1 MKIKITALSN
11 NVYQFADKTLSDN
24 YTGTW
29 RGRIVNAPDISRSF
43 SDLGSVA
50 STLYIQL
57 INHDL
62 QIPLTEDLW
71 NASIDVETD
80 NGYKWSGKVSA
91 YETNA
96 DGKMYI
102 TATET
107 TAPEYSRYIPD
118 EFARL
123 VSIDEDVHMSA
134 LNVTIPTVI
143 GGNTNNPIP
152 VKGILKSKSDAIYYL
167 CIGEIHDI
175 VNVRVG
181 DTTMTK
187 AQAEAKGYMCY
198 TGSASQT
205 NEPGIAYIQI
215 TDTTKRLND
224 DGSYVDI
231 GAEVIGLKLG
241 THTVEECRN
250 GARFLYWLL
259 KTSASGACGWGLGIS
274 TNDIDT
280 ASFETAITYVDLI
293 GLKLDGIMY
302 DNRSAQNWID
312 EICRAIRGTYEIG
325 TDGKRRL
332 TIDVASTSS
341 YTYTKDNIELV
352 RFGAGAFTG
361 RVYNK
366 GTLDY
371 CYNPI
376 TGMFMQTSQY
386 QNAESIE
393 RIDEQLFEGE
403 SYLIRDAETA
413 QKIVEYTC
421 KKSLVEANKILFNT
435 RFLPENCRIGTV
447 ITINYPE
454 KGMNNS
460 LFKITSLQIGD
471 HINRIEAVK
480 YDISIYESGS
490 ATATVAWQ
498 NEEPILSSVSV
509 VSASGLT
516 LNSGFDILPDG
527 TGIASITGSFTMP
540 NGSYITA
547 IVEYGETASPSTWL
561 ALGLLKTGSFKISP
575 VKVNTVYSVRI
586 RLVTSTG
593 HSDYVTGTINTVGDN
608 TPPGAPTI
616 AVSTYLK
623 TTRIKVALNNPPPDL
638 AGFEIWRS
646 TMEGDEGTKIGYIAA
661 TNGSG
666 TFVDIDVSDY
676 LTNVYYSAVSVDLW
690 GNRSD
695 FSAQI
700 IANCAKISVQDVI
713 ADWIMA
719 NTFETARGVG
729 ELVDGVKFNAD
740 GIQGWKNHLNVFNLN
755 ANGDSII
762 GGWTIGSN
770 KLYSPDIEIGP
781 AGVKGSS
788 ALMGTVFDLNMNGTA
803 KIGGWHIDSEKLYCE
818 KIQINSNGTIQTSDY
833 VSDLKGWCV
842 NQDGD
847 AEFNNAKIRGT
858 IKTAVFEKDNISV
871 VGGYQLIRPATV
883 VSLKNET
890 SGSYDVYVEDN
901 SEFAVNDIVRMKL
914 VTDNGS
920 SDVWAKVTAKATD
933 NENGDYITLSVQNGT
948 WFVPEAGQTIVNYGP
963 SGSGGILMDGNA
975 PKMDLY
981 THNGSPWNDL
991 TCHVRIGNLNG
1002 INGITTNKYGFFAGN
1017 SDSSAA
1023 NRHYIQWDGTNLN
1036 IQGQVVITSGST
1048 YNAINTAQSTADT
1061 AVSNAATAQ
1070 STANTANNRVVYQF
1084 GTCDTAADT
1093 AAKVVT
1099 LSNYPGYFT
1108 GSRISV
1114 KFTNPNTVAN
1124 PTLNVNSKGAKTIRA
1139 KGANLA
1145 ASSSYNWVA
1154 GDIVDFVYDG
1164 TYWNITS
1171 ISGIDVASA
1180 DATAKVKVV
1189 TDNIYT
1195 ANTTTIDGGKIT
1207 TNTVE
1212 AKSLT
1217 VSTTGVP
1224 RNPLVVLKAHSNS
1237 FASGKFTI
1245 SMGNPPR
1252 TFVAT
1257 AAFSSN
1263 QQNAFGY
1270 VWRRTSANAASI
1282 ALKSGSSAIT
1292 LPESFSF
1299 SLIYRISDWSKQP
1312 VFFDARVS
1320 DSSNANRVCIYCTTA
1335 RVIKV
1340 DVYNSEGT
1348 ATTITLGTC
1357 VNNTFRRLT
1366 IVCDAGTW
1374 TSYDSLYNST
1384 ASVVKST
1391 SSTTAAHASLS
1402 AALMS
1407 FMNLAVGRTADR
1419 GFIGYFGH
1427 IYVYPYALSES
1438 QHYQLVIGGC
1448 EQGLGLITAD
1458 MIIVDELWTNILD
1471 GNYSIDD
1478 SHISDVAASKI
1489 TGAVPIAHGGTGA
1502 TTRLA
1507 ALKALTNES
1516 VGTSATYF
1524 LTITDSWGKGG
1535 YSSVANVKSILG
1547 NATQSV
1553 NGLMSST
1560 DKTKLDG
1567 VAENANNYV
1576 HPTTAGNKHIP
1587 SGGSSGQVLAYSS
1600 AGTAA
1605 WTNVSSLAA
1614 FVKSGSSAA
1623 KGLVPSPGTTAGTTK
1638 FLCEDAT
1645 WKNVTGAGT
1654 VTSTKTTDTTNYRCY
1669 EMKFNS
1675 GFQLKYIIPKSTTS
1689 KAPTSDET
1697 ITFSTGY
1704 TLTTTASVIEYASNA
1719 TRFSISGGSLSTN
1732 MPGGYITMDGQGGY
1746 STPMAGYLSTTSFKM
1761 IANHNIYLVIIAGY

>member
-11 NVYQFADKTLSDN
+11 NIYQFADKTLSDDT
-24 YTGTW
+24 TGIW
-29 RGRIVNAPDISRSF
+29 RGRIVNAPDISRNF

-57 INHDL
+57 INYDL

-71 NASIDVETD
+71 NASIDVESD
-80 NGYKWSGKVSA
+80 SGYKWSGKVSA

-96 DGKMYI
+96 DGKLYI

-143 GGNTNNPIP
+143 GGNADNPIP

-175 VNVRVG
+175 VKVRVG
-181 DTTMTK
+181 DKTMTR
-187 AQAEAKGYMCY
+187 AEAAEQGYICY
-198 TGSASQT
+198 TGSADQI

-215 TDTTKRLND
+215 TDTSKRLND

-241 THTVEECRN
+241 THTIEECRN

-259 KTSASGACGWGLGIS
+259 KTAASGVCGWGLGIS

-280 ASFETAITYVDLI
+280 ASFETAMTYVDLI
-293 GLKLDGIMY
+293 GSKLDGVLY

-332 TIDVASTSS
+332 AIDVASTSS

-352 RFGAGAFTG
+352 RFGAGSFTG

-366 GTLDY
+366 GILNY
-371 CYNPI
+371 SYNPI
-376 TGMFMQTSQY
+376 TGMFMQSSQY
-386 QNAESIE
+386 QNDESIS

-471 HINRIEAVK
+471 HINRIEAVR
-480 YDISIYESGS
+480 YDTSIYESGS

-608 TPPGAPTI
+608 TPPGTPTI

-729 ELVDGVKFNAD
+729 KLVDGVKFNAD

-755 ANGDSII
+755 AIGDSII
-762 GGWTIGSN
+762 GGWTIGSD
-770 KLYSPDIEIGP
+770 KLYSSDIEIGP
-781 AGVKGSS
+781 SGVKGSS
-788 ALMGTVFDLNMNGTA
+788 ALRGTVFDLNMDGSA
-803 KIGGWHIDSEKLYCE
+803 KIGGWFIDSEKLYCE
-818 KIQINSNGTIQTSDY
+818 NIQIKSNGTIQTSDY

-847 AEFNNAKIRGT
+847 AEFNNAKIRGV
-858 IKTAVFEKDNISV
+858 IKSVVFEKDNISV
-871 VGGYQLIRPATV
+871 VGGYQLIRPAAV
-883 VSLKNET
+883 ISFKNET
-890 SGSYDVYVEDN
+890 EGSYDVYVEDS
-901 SEFAVNDIVRMKL
+901 SEFAVDDIVRMKL
-914 VTDNGS
+914 VTDNGAE
-920 SDVWAKVTAKATD
+920 DVWATVTAKGTD
-933 NENGDYITLSVQNGT
+933 NGNGDYLTLSLQSGT

-963 SGSGGILMDGNA
+963 AGSGGILMDGNA
-975 PKMDLY
+975 PKMDMY
-981 THNGSPWNDL
+981 THNGSPWNGL

-1002 INGITTNKYGFFAGN
+1002 INGITTDKYGFFAGD
-1017 SDSSAA
+1017 SDAGVA

-1036 IQGQVVITSGST
+1036 IQGQVVITGGST
-1048 YNAINTAQSTADT
+1048 YDAIETAQSTADT
-1061 AVSNAATAQ
+1061 ANS
-1070 STANTANNRVVYQF
+1070 RVVNQF
-1084 GTCDTAADT
+1084 GTCATAAAT

-1099 LSNYPGYFT
+1099 LADYPGYYA

-1114 KFTNPNTVAN
+1114 KFTYANTAAN

-1145 ASSSYNWVA
+1145 AASSYNWVA

-1171 ISGIDVASA
+1171 VSGIDVASA
-1180 DATAKVKVV
+1180 DAAAKVKVV
-1189 TDNIYT
+1189 TDNIYS
-1195 ANTTTIDGGKIT
+1195 ANTTTINGGKIT
-1207 TNTVE
+1207 TNTVNTQ
-1212 AKSLT
+1212 SLVASTVGIPKNPLIVLKTHSDSFAANKIT
-1217 VSTTGVP
+1217 VS
-1224 RNPLVVLKAHSNS
+1224 L
-1237 FASGKFTI
+1237 
-1245 SMGNPPR
+1245 GNPPR
-1252 TFVAT
+1252 SFIAT
-1257 AAFSSN
+1257 AAFTVY
-1263 QQNAFGY
+1263 QANAFGY
-1270 VWRRTSANAASI
+1270 LWRRTAAAVSSI
-1282 ALKSGSSAIT
+1282 AMKSGSAALT
-1292 LPESFSF
+1292 LPASFSF
-1299 SLIYRISDWSKQP
+1299 SMIYLISNWSKQP
-1312 VFFDARVS
+1312 VLFDAMVS
-1320 DSSNANRVCIYCTTA
+1320 ASSSANRVTIYCTTG

-1340 DVYNSEGT
+1340 DVYNSGGT

-1357 VNNTFRRLT
+1357 VNNSWRRLT
-1366 IVCDAGTW
+1366 IVCNAGTW
-1374 TSYDSLYNST
+1374 TSYDSPYNST
-1384 ASVVKST
+1384 ASVTKST
-1391 SSTTAAHASLS
+1391 SSTAAAHASLS
-1402 AALMS
+1402 ATLIS
-1407 FMNLAVGRTADR
+1407 FMNLASGATANR
-1419 GFIGYFGH
+1419 GFVGYFGH
-1427 IYVYPYALSES
+1427 IFVYPYALSETD
-1438 QHYQLVIGGC
+1438 HYRLVANGL
-1448 EQGLGLITAD
+1448 EQGNGLIVAD
-1458 MIIVDELWTNILD
+1458 MIIADQLWANFIG
-1471 GNYSIDD
+1471 GNYQVGDAN
-1478 SHISDVAASKI
+1478 ISDVAPSKLNA
-1489 TGAVPIAHGGTGA
+1489 AVPITKGGTGA
-1502 TTRLA
+1502 TTRMN
-1507 ALKALTNES
+1507 ALKALTNEN
-1516 VGTSATYF
+1516 VGANATFF
-1524 LTITDSWGKGG
+1524 LTITNSWGKGG
-1535 YSSVANVKSILG
+1535 YTSVANAKTVLG
-1547 NATQSV
+1547 V
-1553 NGLMSST
+1553 NT
-1560 DKTKLDG
+1560 
-1567 VAENANNYV
+1567 
-1576 HPTTAGNKHIP
+1576 
-1587 SGGSSGQVLAYSS
+1587 
-1600 AGTAA
+1600 
-1605 WTNVSSLAA
+1605 
-1614 FVKSGSSAA
+1614 FVKSGSTAA
-1623 KGLVPSPGTTAGTTK
+1623 SGVVPSPGTTAGTTR

-1645 WKNVTGAGT
+1645 WKTIPAASYPNFVKSGSTAAKGAVPAPPTTAGT
-1654 VTSTKTTDTTNYRCY
+1654 KKMLCEDGTWKVPPTAAACSGNAATATVANRIRTS
-1669 EMKFNS
+1669 
-1675 GFQLKYIIPKSTTS
+1675 
-1689 KAPTSDET
+1689 APS
-1697 ITFSTGY
+1697 
-1704 TLTTTASVIEYASNA
+1704 
-1719 TRFSISGGSLSTN
+1719 SLSN
-1732 MPGGYITMDGQGGY
+1732 GDIW
-1746 STPMAGYLSTTSFKM
+1746 
-1761 IANHNIYLVIIAGY
+1761 VV